1 MDTLFQ
7 LFILNLRKFNSFG
20 TLIYNFNLPNQLS
33 LFLILFDSFK
43 IYFKRS
49 IKFNKLSEI
58 CLNIHLT
65 M

>member
-7 LFILNLRKFNSFG
+7 LFILNLRKFDSFG
-20 TLIYNFNLPNQLS
+20 TLIYYFNPPNQLS
-33 LFLILFDSFK
+33 LILILLYSFK

-58 CLNIHLT
+58 C
-65 M
+65 